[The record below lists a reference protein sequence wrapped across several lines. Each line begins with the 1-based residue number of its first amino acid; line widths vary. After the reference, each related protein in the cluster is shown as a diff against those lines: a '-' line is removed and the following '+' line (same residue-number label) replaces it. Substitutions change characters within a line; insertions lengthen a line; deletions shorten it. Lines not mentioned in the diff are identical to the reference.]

1 VHKPLFPMNIT
12 EYIGSLV
19 VYFILILAN
28 SGGLGGGGV
37 ITPVALIFFGFD
49 PKNAI
54 PLSNA
59 SIFFAAIIRY
69 FYNFDKRNTKK
80 GFGVLVNYDYGILML
95 PAIVVGSALG
105 VVIFVILPELIIII
119 ALTLLL
125 LCLFILT
132 SLKWYKVH

>member
-1 VHKPLFPMNIT
+1 MNIT

-19 VYFILILAN
+19 VYFILVLAN
-28 SGGLGGGGV
+28 SGGIGGGGV
-37 ITPVALIFFGFD
+37 IIPVSLIFFGFD

-54 PLSNA
+54 PLSNV

-95 PAIVVGSALG
+95 PAVVVGSALG
-105 VVIFVILPELIIII
+105 VIIYVILPELIIII

-125 LCLFILT
+125 LYLFILT
-132 SLKWYKVH
+132 SLKQYKAY